1 MILRGS
7 WIWSHGRPFALAMI
21 VACCATPLLA
31 RAVSDVGVH
40 PLDPLTT
47 DEMAVAV
54 GVLRASGKVGPAS
67 RFPLIA
73 LHEPPKPEVLGC
85 CTDGRQPPR
94 RAFVIVYE
102 RAANATY
109 EAVVDLAVRRLLD
122 WRARPGVQP
131 PILGEEYAM
140 AAEVVRADP
149 AWRSAMLR
157 RGIKDIEN
165 IHVDPWPVG
174 GRMSWGGRRMIA
186 AVSYYR
192 GSSSNPYLRPI
203 EGVVA
208 YVDLNARRVLRLRE
222 GGIVPVPR
230 SGQELDQQS
239 LSPLRPASPPLESAP
254 SGEPGFILDGSQVD
268 WQNWQFRLAFHP
280 REGLVLHS
288 VTYLAHGRARPVLYR
303 ASVSE
308 VFVTYTHPAADWV
321 FRDAFDEGEFDL
333 GRWANRL
340 EPGTDVP
347 ARATFVDAVVANEQG
362 EPYQIPR
369 AVALYERDG
378 GLLWKH
384 AVYPKSNESRRARQ
398 LVVTWI
404 ANQGNY
410 EYGFNWIFQQD
421 GALEAEALLT
431 GIVMPRAIAA
441 SVGVS
446 RNRHG
451 RPVTSASEAVHHQ
464 HWLSFRL
471 DVDVDGPR
479 NTVVEVNAIPSS
491 SGVAGGFEAKE
502 TVLRRE
508 RAAARRIA
516 SSRTWKVI
524 NPAVR
529 GELGRPVGY
538 ELIPGDNAVPLAS
551 PASSAR
557 RRAGFTE
564 AHLWVTPH
572 HPAQRY
578 AAGDY
583 PNQNAIADGLPQ
595 WTKANR
601 QVENVD
607 IVLWYTMGVTH
618 LPRTEDWPVMPV
630 HRVGLRL
637 VPSGFFSAN
646 PALDVPRPR

>member
-1 MILRGS
+1 MTAQGGRKRQRG
-7 WIWSHGRPFALAMI
+7 RAVALA
-21 VACCATPLLA
+21 VVLAVCAAPLFARTP
-31 RAVSDVGVH
+31 SDVGVH

-47 DEMAVAV
+47 DEIAIAV
-54 GVLRASGKVGPAS
+54 GVLRASGKVGPAG
-67 RFPLIA
+67 RFPLMA
-73 LHEPPKPEVLGC
+73 LHEPPKSEVLDC

-109 EAVVDLAVRRLLD
+109 EAVVDVAARRLLD

-131 PILGEEYAM
+131 AILGEEYAM
-140 AAEVVRADP
+140 TADIVRADP

-157 RGIKDIEN
+157 RGISDIEN

-174 GRMSWGGRRMIA
+174 GRMFWAGRRMVA

-208 YVDLNARRVLRLRE
+208 YVDLNAGRVLRLLE
-222 GGIVPVPR
+222 SHIVPLPR
-230 SGQELDQQS
+230 SGQELDEQS
-239 LSPLRPASPPLESAP
+239 LSPLRPASPPLDPAL
-254 SGEPGFILDGSQVD
+254 SGETGFTLDGYRVV
-268 WQNWQFRLAFHP
+268 WQNWQFRMAFHP

-288 VTYLAHGRARPVLYR
+288 VTYQDHGRARPLLYR

-308 VFVTYTHPAADWV
+308 VFVTYAHRATDWV

-333 GRWANRL
+333 GRWANSL

-347 ARATFVDAVVANEQG
+347 KRATFIDAVVANERG

-369 AVALYERDG
+369 VVALYERDG

-384 AVYPKSNESRRARQ
+384 ADYPKSNESRRARQ
-398 LVVTWI
+398 LVVSWI

-410 EYGFNWIFQQD
+410 EYGFNWIFHQD

-431 GIVMPRAIAA
+431 GIVLPRAIAA
-441 SVGVS
+441 SAGAS
-446 RNRHG
+446 RDRHG
-451 RPVTSASEAVHHQ
+451 RPVTPEIEAVHHQ

-479 NTVVEVNAIPSS
+479 NTVVEVNAVPSS
-491 SGVAGGFEAKE
+491 SGGAGGFEAKE

-516 SSRTWKVI
+516 PSRTWKVI
-524 NPAVR
+524 NPAVKS
-529 GELGRPVGY
+529 ELGRPVGY
-538 ELIPGDNAVPLAS
+538 ELIPGDNAVPLAA
-551 PASSAR
+551 PASSTR
-557 RRAGFTE
+557 RRAGFTD

-572 HPAQRY
+572 HPAQQY

-583 PNQNAIADGLPQ
+583 PNQNAIPDGLPQ

-601 QVENVD
+601 HVENVD
-607 IVLWYTMGVTH
+607 IVLWYTVGVTH

-630 HRVGLRL
+630 HRVGFRL

-646 PALDVPRPR
+646 PALDVPR